1 MFSRQMVTH
10 KAKRRVWLLLLALLC
25 GALTLV
31 LMTVRQVNAQSASV
45 TTNGRLITIHDGGAD
60 KGVLTQASTLRDV
73 FKETG
78 TMIDPNDL
86 VEPGLDDK
94 LEASHYDV
102 NIYRARPVTI
112 VDGNI
117 SVRVMSPYRTAGQI
131 AKQANIILHDEDET
145 KMEASTDIVG
155 QGAGVRMQITRATE
169 FTLSL
174 YGKKITAY
182 SQGKTVADMLKGKNI
197 TLGSNDVVSVPQT
210 ALLIP
215 GMTVEVW
222 RNGAQ
227 TITEEQ
233 AMPFATEKILAMDVP
248 IGNRQIKTQGQDGIR
263 MVTYEIVMQNGKEIS
278 RKEIQNVVNKEPIK
292 QIELVGN
299 KSVNGLTKS
308 KGAGIFTDS
317 LGVAHRETYYDLP
330 MNVVMGACGGG
341 DYAIRSDGAKVDR
354 DGYILIAAHLGR
366 YPRCS
371 VVETSMG
378 LGKVYDTG
386 GFVAKH
392 PDGFDLATDWTNYD
406 GR

>member
-1 MFSRQMVTH
+1 MFSKQIVTY
-10 KAKRRVWLLLLALLC
+10 KAGRRVCLILLTLLC
-25 GALTLV
+25 GVLMLV
-31 LMTVRQVNAQSASV
+31 LTTVRQVNAQSAAAA
-45 TTNGRLITIHDGGAD
+45 TADHLITIHDGGVD
-60 KGVLTQASTLRDV
+60 KGILTQASTLRDA

-78 TMIDPNDL
+78 IAIDSNDL
-86 VEPGLDDK
+86 VEPGLDDT

-112 VDGNI
+112 VDGNVSI
-117 SVRVMSPYRTAGQI
+117 RVMSPYRTASQI
-131 AKQANIILHDEDET
+131 AKQANIVLHDEDET

-155 QGAGVRMQITRATE
+155 QGAGVHMQITRATE
-169 FTLSL
+169 FTLNL
-174 YGKKITAY
+174 YGKKMTTY
-182 SQGKTVADMLKGKNI
+182 SQGETIAGMLEGKNI
-197 TLGSNDVVSVPQT
+197 ILGSNDVVSVPLT
-210 ALLIP
+210 ASLVP

-227 TITEEQ
+227 TVTEEQ

-248 IGNRQIKTQGQDGIR
+248 IGNRQIKTQGQNGVR
-263 MVTYEIVMQNGKEIS
+263 MVTYEIVMQNGKEMS
-278 RKEIQNVVNKEPIK
+278 RKEIQNVVNKEPVK
-292 QIELVGN
+292 QVELVGN

-330 MNVVMGACGGG
+330 MNVVMRACAGG
-341 DYAIRSDGAKVDR
+341 DYTIRSDGAKVDR

-392 PDGFDLATDWTNYD
+392 PDGFDIATDWTNYD

>member
-1 MFSRQMVTH
+1 MFSMQ
-10 KAKRRVWLLLLALLC
+10 RVRVSILVLLC
-25 GALTLV
+25 SILV
-31 LMTVRQVNAQSASV
+31 LVCITMRQVNAQSVSVDASSSRLV
-45 TTNGRLITIHDGGAD
+45 TVHDGGTD
-60 KGVLTQASTLRDV
+60 RGILTKASTLREV
-73 FKETG
+73 FKEAG
-78 TMIDPNDL
+78 VLIDPNDL
-86 VEPGLDDK
+86 VEPGLDDR
-94 LEASHYDV
+94 LEANQYDV

-112 VDGNI
+112 ADGNV

-131 AKQANIILHDEDET
+131 AKQAGIILQDEDKT
-145 KMEASTDIVG
+145 KMEASTDTVG
-155 QGAGVRMQITRATE
+155 QGVGVHMQVTRATE
-169 FTLSL
+169 FTLNL
-174 YGKKITAY
+174 YGKKMTAY
-182 SQGKTVADMLKGKNI
+182 SQAKTVGDMLRGKHI
-197 TLGSNDVVSVPQT
+197 TLGTNDITSVLQT
-210 ALLIP
+210 TPLTL

-227 TITEEQ
+227 TVTEEQ
-233 AMPFATEKILAMDVP
+233 AIPFATEKILAMDVP
-248 IGNRQIKTQGQDGIR
+248 IGNRQIKTQGQAGVR
-263 MVTYEIVMQNGKEIS
+263 MVTYEIVMQNGKELS
-278 RKEIQNVVNKEPIK
+278 RKEIQNVVNKEPVK
-292 QIELVGN
+292 QVELVGN

-330 MNVVMGACGGG
+330 MNIVMRACGGG
-341 DYAIRSDGAKVDR
+341 DYTIRSDGAKVDR